1 MSDLLRQLADK
12 LKDAKISYVYSGG
25 TYEYP
30 IIFAPQFEWESV
42 FYEIEN
48 GLIQCNRSQQLGL
61 FELPTGK
68 KVTVD
73 EAFDI
78 IKKEHE
84 KHGRINND

>member
-1 MSDLLRQLADK
+1 MICLLEQLKEK
-12 LKDAKISYVYSGG
+12 LRKANISYVCKGG
-25 TYEYP
+25 MDERS

>member
-1 MSDLLRQLADK
+1 MVFLEQLEGKLRKAN
-12 LKDAKISYVYSGG
+12 ISYVCKGG
-25 TYEYP
+25 TYEHP

-84 KHGRINND
+84 KHGRIGYE

>member
-1 MSDLLRQLADK
+1 MNNLLRQLADK
-12 LKDAKISYVYSGG
+12 LQEAQISYDYRGG
-25 TYEYP
+25 SNEQS

-48 GLIQCNRSQQLGL
+48 GLIQCNRSQLLGL